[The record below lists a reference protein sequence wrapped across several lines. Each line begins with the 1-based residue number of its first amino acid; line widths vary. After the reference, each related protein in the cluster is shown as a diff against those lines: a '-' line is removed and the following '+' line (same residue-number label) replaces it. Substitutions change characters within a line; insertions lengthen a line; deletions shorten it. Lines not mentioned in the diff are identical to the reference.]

1 MYKGR
6 KVMCMRDMGVQKALT
21 NRIKSLRSEK
31 GMSQQDLA
39 EKMGVSRQ
47 TVSYYEV
54 NSTSASVKN
63 LIAIADALGCKVSD
77 FFVGM

>member
-1 MYKGR
+1 
-6 KVMCMRDMGVQKALT
+6 MRDMVVQKALT

>member
-6 KVMCMRDMGVQKALT
+6 KVMCMRDMVVQKALT

-54 NSTSASVKN
+54 NSTSASVKS

>member
-6 KVMCMRDMGVQKALT
+6 KVMRMRDMVVQKALT